1 MHTST
6 LSQLSDNGQAADR
19 INQDGIHILV
29 NMNGYT
35 KGARNEIFA
44 LKPAP
49 IQVMWLGYP
58 GTSGADY
65 MDYIITDKIT
75 SPLHLADHYSEK
87 LAFMPHTFFVGDHRY
102 MFPHLL
108 FKGQGTTNPEAIKS
122 IDSQAGVVMINN
134 VVQKPTHPVFKPQT
148 PSQHSQQMQLQ
159 LVIQQQNLLQHSFL
173 SLQHQAGLLQQQQQ
187 QQQQQGLHHINNS
200 QFAVG
205 LQNTQQQ
212 QQQLLQQLGRQQQQ
226 QQGSHGTPGTPHPS
240 QLPSPSAPPPQQ
252 ALSPMQQQQHP
263 QHQQG
268 GMAAAVKEAPLGLPT
283 DLPFTSRSQYNLSEN
298 AVVFCNFNQLYKI
311 DPPTLESWIRILKRI
326 PNGVLWLLRF
336 PAAGEANV
344 LATAAK
350 LGLPQGKIIFSNVAT
365 KEEHVRRGRLADL
378 CLDTPICNGHTTGMD
393 VLWAGTPVL
402 TLPLNTLASR
412 VAASQLHALG
422 FKELVANSREEYEE
436 KAVWLGTHPKE

>member
-1 MHTST
+1 MHTSSP
-6 LSQLSDNGQAADR
+6 SQLPDNGQAADR

-65 MDYIITDKIT
+65 MDYIVTDKIT
-75 SPLHLADHYSEK
+75 SPLHLAEHYSEK
-87 LAFMPHTFFVGDHRY
+87 LAYMPHTFFVGDHRY

-108 FKGQGTTNPEAIKS
+108 FKGQGTTNPESIKS
-122 IDSQAGVVMINN
+122 IDSQAGVVLINN
-134 VVQKPTHPVFKPQT
+134 VVQKPTHPVCKPQT
-148 PSQHSQQMQLQ
+148 LSQQSQQMQLQ

-173 SLQHQAGLLQQQQQ
+173 NLQQQASLQASLLHQQ
-187 QQQQQGLHHINNS
+187 QSLHHINSS

-205 LQNTQQQ
+205 LQNAQQ
-212 QQQLLQQLGRQQQQ
+212 QQQLLHQLGRQQQ
-226 QQGSHGTPGTPHPS
+226 SPHGTPSTHPS

-252 ALSPMQQQQHP
+252 ALSPMQQ
-263 QHQQG
+263 HQQQG
-268 GMAAAVKEAPLGLPT
+268 VAGAVVKEALLGLPT
-283 DLPFTSRSQYNLSEN
+283 DLPFTSRSQYNLAEN

-311 DPPTLESWIRILKRI
+311 DPPTLESWIRILKRV

-402 TLPLNTLASR
+402 TLPLKTLASR

-436 KAVWLGTHPKE
+436 KAVWLGNHPKE

>member
-1 MHTST
+1 MHIFFT
-6 LSQLSDNGQAADR
+6 LSQLPDNGQAADR

-65 MDYIITDKIT
+65 MDYIVTDKIT

-87 LAFMPHTFFVGDHRY
+87 LAYMPHTFFVGDHRY

-108 FKGQGTTNPEAIKS
+108 CKGQGTTNPESIKS

-134 VVQKPTHPVFKPQT
+134 VVQKPTHPVYKPQT

-173 SLQHQAGLLQQQQQ
+173 NLQQQASLQASLLHQQ
-187 QQQQQGLHHINNS
+187 QSLHHINSS

-212 QQQLLQQLGRQQQQ
+212 LLHQLGRQQQQ
-226 QQGSHGTPGTPHPS
+226 QQAPHGTPGAHPS
-240 QLPSPSAPPPQQ
+240 QLPSPSAPPQQ
-252 ALSPMQQQQHP
+252 ALSPLQHP

-268 GMAAAVKEAPLGLPT
+268 MAATVKEAPLGLPT
-283 DLPFTSRSQYNLSEN
+283 DLPFTSRSQYSLSEN

-311 DPPTLESWIRILKRI
+311 DPPTLESWIRILKRV

-344 LATAAK
+344 LATATK

-402 TLPLNTLASR
+402 TLPLKTLASR

-422 FKELVANSREEYEE
+422 FKELVANSREDYEE
-436 KAVWLGTHPKE
+436 KAVWLGNHPKE

>member
-1 MHTST
+1 
-6 LSQLSDNGQAADR
+6 
-19 INQDGIHILV
+19 
-29 NMNGYT
+29 MNGYT

-58 GTSGADY
+58 GTSGAEY
-65 MDYIITDKIT
+65 MDYIVTDKTT
-75 SPLHLADHYSEK
+75 SPIHLADQYSEK

-108 FKGQGTTNPEAIKS
+108 CKGQGTTNPEAIKA
-122 IDSQAGVVMINN
+122 IDTQAGVIVINN

-148 PSQHSQQMQLQ
+148 PSQQSQQLQLQ
-159 LVIQQQNLLQHSFL
+159 LVIQQQNMMQHSLL
-173 SLQHQAGLLQQQQQ
+173 SLQHQASLQAGLLQQQPNLQ
-187 QQQQQGLHHINNS
+187 HHINNS
-200 QFAVG
+200 QFG
-205 LQNTQQQ
+205 LQTA
-212 QQQLLQQLGRQQQQ
+212 QQQLLQQLRGQQ
-226 QQGSHGTPGTPHPS
+226 SPHSLPS
-240 QLPSPSAPPPQQ
+240 LPSPSAPSPQQ
-252 ALSPMQQQQHP
+252 PASQQQQ
-263 QHQQG
+263 Q
-268 GMAAAVKEAPLGLPT
+268 EAPIGLPT
-283 DLPFTSRSQYNLSEN
+283 DLPFTSRAQYQLSEN

-311 DPPTLESWIRILKRI
+311 DPPTLESWVRILKRV

-344 LATAAK
+344 LAMASK
-350 LGLPQGKIIFSNVAT
+350 LGLPQGKIVFSNVAT

-402 TLPLNTLASR
+402 TLPLKTLASR

-422 FKELVANSREEYEE
+422 FKELVANSREDYEE
-436 KAVWLGTHPKE
+436 KAVWLGNHPKE

>member
-1 MHTST
+1 MHAHPTIT
-6 LSQLSDNGQAADR
+6 QLPDNGQAADR

-75 SPLHLADHYSEK
+75 SPLQLANQYSEK
-87 LAFMPHTFFVGDHRY
+87 LAYMPHTFFVGDHRY

-108 FKGQGTTNPEAIKS
+108 CKGQGTTNPEAIKS
-122 IDSQAGVVMINN
+122 IDSQAGVVIINN
-134 VVQKPTHPVFKPQT
+134 VVQKPTHSVFKPQT

-173 SLQHQAGLLQQQQQ
+173 NLQHQASLQASLLHQQQN
-187 QQQQQGLHHINNS
+187 LHHMNNP
-200 QFAVG
+200 QFAAG

-212 QQQLLQQLGRQQQQ
+212 LLHQLNRQQQ
-226 QQGSHGTPGTPHPS
+226 SPHGNPS
-240 QLPSPSAPPPQQ
+240 LPSPSAPPQQ
-252 ALSPMQQQQHP
+252 ALSPMQQQQ
-263 QHQQG
+263 QQLG
-268 GMAAAVKEAPLGLPT
+268 AEGKEAPLGLPT
-283 DLPFTSRSQYNLSEN
+283 DLPFTSRAQYNLSEN

-311 DPPTLESWIRILKRI
+311 DPPTLESWVRILKRV

-344 LATAAK
+344 LATATK

-402 TLPLNTLASR
+402 TLPLKTLASR

-422 FKELVANSREEYEE
+422 FKELVANTREEYEE
-436 KAVWLGTHPKE
+436 KAVWLGNHPKE

>member
-1 MHTST
+1 METAFIPFNAHPKFLTFADAT
-6 LSQLSDNGQAADR
+6 YSQIPDNGQAADR

-49 IQVMWLGYP
+49 VQVMWLGYP

-75 SPLHLADHYSEK
+75 SPIHLAEHYSEK
-87 LAFMPHTFFVGDHRY
+87 LAYMPYTFFVGDHRY

-122 IDSQAGVVMINN
+122 IDSQAGVVMVNG
-134 VVQKPTHPVFKPQT
+134 VVQKPTHPVYKPQT

-173 SLQHQAGLLQQQQQ
+173 NLQHQASLLHQQPN
-187 QQQQQGLHHINNS
+187 LHHINNS

-205 LQNTQQQ
+205 LQNN
-212 QQQLLQQLGRQQQQ
+212 QQQLLHQLNRQPQQQ
-226 QQGSHGTPGTPHPS
+226 SPHGHPS
-240 QLPSPSAPPPQQ
+240 LPSPSAPPPPSQQ
-252 ALSPMQQQQHP
+252 APSPMQQQA
-263 QHQQG
+263 G
-268 GMAAAVKEAPLGLPT
+268 AVAKEGTIGLPT
-283 DLPFTSRSQYNLSEN
+283 DLPYTSRSQYNLAEN

-311 DPPTLESWIRILKRI
+311 DPPTLESWIRILKRV
-326 PNGVLWLLRF
+326 PNGILWLLRF

-344 LATAAK
+344 IATAAK
-350 LGLPQGKIIFSNVAT
+350 LGLPQGKIVFSNVAT

-402 TLPLNTLASR
+402 TLPLKTLASR

-422 FKELVANSREEYEE
+422 FKELVASTREEYEE
-436 KAVWLGTHPKE
+436 KAVWLGNHPKE